1 MSLDNLPV
9 EWFETTLDQIA
20 EWGSGGTPSRKNS
33 TYYGG
38 DVPWIKTGDLGEK
51 YVTQATEFITDEAVK
66 NSSAKYFKK
75 GSVIMAMYGATIGK
89 TSILGIDATTNQ
101 ACAVG
106 TPIATST
113 EFLYYFLRNE
123 KDAFIAKGKG
133 GAQPNISQQIIK
145 AHTVYLPAL
154 AEQQEIVRQL
164 DVMLAQVE
172 QIKARLDAIPAILKK
187 FRQSVLADAVSGKLT
202 EEWREKNA
210 VISTKDLLQQIQAHK
225 KEWVENNADHPE
237 SKRIKKRLKEFQP
250 SQTGNALYP
259 KTWHECCLEDIVL
272 MIVDCHNKTAPYVE
286 SGIPLIRTSN
296 IRDGKVRWEDLRF
309 VDEPTYEYW
318 SRRAK
323 PESGDLI
330 FTREAP
336 MGEVCIIPDDQIF
349 CLGQRTMLI
358 KPIHELCIKNY
369 LLLNILSDIFKKRNE
384 EFAIGTGVK
393 HYRVGDVSNFKI
405 PLAPLEEQKV
415 IVQLVS
421 KYIGVADHISNLVE
435 SAQKR
440 VNLLTQSILAKAFSG
455 ELTAEWR
462 EQHQDLI
469 TGVNSAET
477 LLAKIQAEREVNKP
491 VKKTRKKKEV

>member
-1 MSLDNLPV
+1 M
-9 EWFETTLDQIA
+9 
-20 EWGSGGTPSRKNS
+20 
-33 TYYGG
+33 
-38 DVPWIKTGDLGEK
+38 
-51 YVTQATEFITDEAVK
+51 
-66 NSSAKYFKK
+66 
-75 GSVIMAMYGATIGK
+75 
-89 TSILGIDATTNQ
+89 
-101 ACAVG
+101 
-106 TPIATST
+106 
-113 EFLYYFLRNE
+113 
-123 KDAFIAKGKG
+123 
-133 GAQPNISQQIIK
+133 
-145 AHTVYLPAL
+145 
-154 AEQQEIVRQL
+154 
-164 DVMLAQVE
+164 
-172 QIKARLDAIPAILKK
+172 
-187 FRQSVLADAVSGKLT
+187 
-202 EEWREKNA
+202 
-210 VISTKDLLQQIQAHK
+210 LQQIQAHK

-477 LLAKIQAEREVNKP
+477 LLAKIQAEREVSKP
-491 VKKTRKKKEV
+491 VKKTRVKKEA

>member
-9 EWFETTLDQIA
+9 EWMNVKISDITVKGEQRKPNDSEEFIYVDIGSINRDLKKIESPQFLLGKDAPSRARKVIKKGDVLVSLTRPNLNAVALVGENYDQQIA
-20 EWGSGGTPSRKNS
+20 S
-33 TYYGG
+33 TGFEVISPMIVESKYLFSLVRTQNFINEISKQEQGALYPAAKSS
-38 DVPWIKTGDLGEK
+38 DVQV
-51 YVTQATEFITDEAVK
+51 YEF
-66 NSSAKYFKK
+66 
-75 GSVIMAMYGATIGK
+75 
-89 TSILGIDATTNQ
+89 
-101 ACAVG
+101 
-106 TPIATST
+106 P
-113 EFLYYFLRNE
+113 
-123 KDAFIAKGKG
+123 
-133 GAQPNISQQIIK
+133 
-145 AHTVYLPAL
+145 LPPL

-477 LLAKIQAEREVNKP
+477 LLAKIQAEREVSKP
-491 VKKTRKKKEV
+491 VKKTRVKKEA

>member
-9 EWFETTLDQIA
+9 EWLKSSFAHLNDYRA
-20 EWGSGGTPSRKNS
+20 NNFNPLKNDE
-33 TYYGG
+33 TYYELYS
-38 DVPWIKTGDLGEK
+38 VPIFPEGYPEILQAKEIGSSKQIVEKNDILLCKINPRINRVWQVSKHTDYLNIASSEWIVFRQGNVVPKL
-51 YVTQATEFITDEAVK
+51 YR
-66 NSSAKYFKK
+66 
-75 GSVIMAMYGATIGK
+75 
-89 TSILGIDATTNQ
+89 
-101 ACAVG
+101 
-106 TPIATST
+106 
-113 EFLYYFLRNE
+113 YYFQSLEFRNLLC
-123 KDAFIAKGKG
+123 ANVSGVG
-133 GAQPNISQQIIK
+133 GSLTRAQPK
-145 AHTVYLPAL
+145 HVATYDLPVPPL

-164 DVMLAQVE
+164 DIMLAQVE

-187 FRQSVLADAVSGKLT
+187 FRQSILADAVSGKLT

-415 IVQLVS
+415 IVQLGS
-421 KYIGVADHISNLVE
+421 KDIGVADHISHLVE

-462 EQHQDLI
+462 EQHQELI
-469 TGVNSAET
+469 TGVNSAES

-491 VKKTRKKKEV
+491 VKKAKKVK